1 MRSIRPWGVSPRPGS
16 GIGPLR
22 FPNSLGGVKIRPP
35 YFANACARD
44 RARPAPHRTAPI
56 VDRRLLTFTL
66 ASTAFFLTYFVLRLN
81 FAPPPLPADRIAADN
96 PAVVDDDQT
105 GTQEE
110 AQTLETIDQASAANA
125 GIEPVGEGQTPAV
138 DRPTTPQWVTLGSM
152 DPASGHF
159 LLVTLNSRGGGVE
172 RVELTER
179 NAQGRLKYRRVDV
192 RSGYLGYLGA
202 DPAATDTGVAVNVV
216 GPGTPAALAKCQ
228 VPGVETGLRPGDTIV
243 SVGGQTVFN
252 ATDLHEALV
261 KTEPG
266 DRIELSVLR
275 GDDERNLTFD
285 VELTEHPLD
294 MIRLAEAGG
303 EDQVAGNL
311 SRLSCLMTLSK
322 VGRRAI
328 VTDERSL
335 EGMADPS
342 TLVWNVADALSI
354 DAAAFEL
361 ELSDAEINPLGGGAL
376 TLARTYA
383 ISPGS
388 YVIDMDVSIRN
399 GAGKDQQI
407 AYRLEGANGIT
418 LEGWWYSNK
427 ISPNWGGSAA
437 RDLIYRTTA
446 EGHELISGFAL
457 YKQASKQGQDADK
470 TLFAPDSSVAAR
482 DLKYIGVDAQY
493 FTAAY
498 IPPEGETSLAGFGRA
513 TASLVCDAQLINYD
527 QAQAVNTSFFL
538 DSDVVSLAAGESYD
552 RSLRLFAG
560 PKSPELMAGYDL
572 SDCVYYGWFSFVAQ
586 PMGSLLHFLSGLG
599 NWTVAII
606 LLTVLV
612 RGCMFPLSRKA
623 AINAQ
628 RMQELAPQ
636 MKAIGEKHKDD
647 MEARMKAQQELYKRV
662 GFNPLAGCAP
672 MFLQLPIFMGLYRCL
687 SVDIELRQA
696 AFASWTSWASNLA
709 APDMLSYWGDWMPE
723 YFSGRGTGW
732 LGPYFNVL
740 PMIVVV
746 LFLVQQKLFMPPA
759 TDEQTRLTQKMMNF
773 MTLFM
778 GLFFFRV
785 PAGLCVYFITSS
797 LWGIGERVLVKKTLP
812 STPHFDSKVLTGDGA
827 VIEGKATPSRDRGK
841 PDRRAVPAA
850 EREPKNE
857 TWADRLRKKLA
868 EEAAKANNA
877 PSKPREAPAP
887 TTLPRDR
894 KRPKRKK

>member
-1 MRSIRPWGVSPRPGS
+1 M
-16 GIGPLR
+16 
-22 FPNSLGGVKIRPP
+22 
-35 YFANACARD
+35 
-44 RARPAPHRTAPI
+44 
-56 VDRRLLTFTL
+56 DRRLLTPIL
-66 ASTAFFLTYFVLRLN
+66 ASTAFFLIYVVLLQN
-81 FAPPPLPADRIAADN
+81 FGPPPPAVDRGDRVAADN
-96 PAVVDDDQT
+96 PAVADVDQT
-105 GTQEE
+105 GTAEE
-110 AQTLETIDQASAANA
+110 AQTLETIDQASA
-125 GIEPVGEGQTPAV
+125 GEAEIGPAV
-138 DRPTTPQWVTLGSM
+138 DVASDRATDPRWVTLGSM
-152 DPASGHF
+152 DPASGHV

-179 NAQGRLKYRRVDV
+179 KPNGRLKYRRVDV

-202 DPAATDTGVAVNVV
+202 DPAATDSGVGVNVV
-216 GPGTPAALAKCQ
+216 GPGTPAALAKCLQ
-228 VPGVETGLRPGDTIV
+228 PGVAAGLKPGDTIV
-243 SVGGQTVFN
+243 SVGEQTVFN
-252 ATDLHEALV
+252 ATGLNDALV

-266 DRIELSVLR
+266 DTIDLSVVR
-275 GDDERNLTFD
+275 GDQELAFR
-285 VELTEHPLD
+285 VKLTEHPLD

-303 EDQVAGNL
+303 EDQVAGNR

-322 VGRRAI
+322 VGRREI

-335 EGMADPS
+335 PGSVDPAE
-342 TLVWNVADALSI
+342 LIWNVTETDQPG
-354 DAAAFEL
+354 DAAFEL
-361 ELSDAEINPLGGGAL
+361 ELSDAEMKTLGGGAL
-376 TLARTYA
+376 TLARTYHVT
-383 ISPGS
+383 PGS
-388 YVIDMDVSIRN
+388 YSIDMDVSIQN
-399 GAGKDQQI
+399 ASGEDQDL

-437 RDLIYRTTA
+437 RDLIYRTAA
-446 EGHELISGFAL
+446 EGHELISGYAL
-457 YKQASKQGQDADK
+457 YKQGNKVGQNADQ
-470 TLFAPDSSVAAR
+470 TLFAPDSSVAAK
-482 DLKYIGVDAQY
+482 DLRYIGVDAQY
-493 FTAAY
+493 FLAAY
-498 IPPEGETSLAGFGRA
+498 VPPAGETSLSGFRRA
-513 TASLVCDAQLINYD
+513 TASLVADAKLVDYD
-527 QAQAVNTSFFL
+527 QARAVNTSFFL
-538 DSDVVSLAAGESYD
+538 DSDAVSLPAGGTYD
-552 RSLRLFAG
+552 RSVRLFAG
-560 PKSPELMAGYDL
+560 PKNPTLLAGYGL
-572 SDCVYYGWFSFVAQ
+572 TDCVYYGWFWFVAQ
-586 PMGSLLHFLSGLG
+586 PMGSLLHFLSGIG
-599 NWTVAII
+599 NWTLAII

-636 MKAIGEKHKDD
+636 MKAIGEKYKDD
-647 MEARMKAQQELYKRV
+647 MEGRMKAQQDLYKRV
-662 GFNPLAGCAP
+662 GFNPMAGCAP

-732 LGPYFNVL
+732 LGPYFNIL

-812 STPHFDSKVLTGDGA
+812 SKPHFDSKVLSSDGA
-827 VIEGKATPSRDRGK
+827 IIEGKATAIKDCSK
-841 PDRRAVPAA
+841 PERRAVPVA
-850 EREPKNE
+850 EREPRNE

-868 EEAAKANNA
+868 EEANKGGAKPKADT
-877 PSKPREAPAP
+877 SP
-887 TTLPRDR
+887 TSLPRDR
-894 KRPKRKK
+894 KRPGGGKKKR